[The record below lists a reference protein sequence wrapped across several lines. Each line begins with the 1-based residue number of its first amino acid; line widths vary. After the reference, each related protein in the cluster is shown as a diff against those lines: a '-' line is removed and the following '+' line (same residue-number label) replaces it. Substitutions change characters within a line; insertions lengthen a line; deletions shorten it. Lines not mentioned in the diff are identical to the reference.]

1 MSDLAARLALLAAQ
15 QQTVT
20 YGALAKD
27 LAIPGPGSIARLT
40 AALESLMEED
50 AALGQPLRAALCEA
64 RLANGLPAAG
74 FFEKAA
80 ALGRYSGQDPATFVQ
95 AERQALYAAHCAK
108 PVR

>member
-15 QQTVT
+15 QQTIT

-40 AALESLMEED
+40 AALETLMDED
-50 AALGQPLRAALCEA
+50 AAIGQPLRAALCEA

-80 ALGRYSGQDPATFVQ
+80 ALGRYRGEDPAGFVV
-95 AERQALYAAHCAK
+95 AERQALFATSTANS
-108 PVR
+108 VR